1 MRFHPKNIFFVSIIP
16 ISYQECKISFAS
28 SALIVYHYFILT
40 VIRLVN
46 PYNFLRSGRVEVLH
60 NDTWL
65 TVCSYYYYWNWNL
78 RNANVVCRQLGYD
91 GALLATYY
99 AEFGRRTGQAWLKY
113 LDCRGN
119 ETLVS
124 QCPLGWRTHRC
135 WDYYNAGVVCR
146 PAGRTAIKLYSTL
159 IKN

>member
-1 MRFHPKNIFFVSIIP
+1 M
-16 ISYQECKISFAS
+16 
-28 SALIVYHYFILT
+28 
-40 VIRLVN
+40 VN

-65 TVCSYYYYWNWNL
+65 TVCGSHHWDWDL

-91 GALLATYY
+91 GALQSSRYT
-99 AEFGRRTGQAWLKY
+99 EFGPRTGQAWLKY
-113 LDCRGN
+113 LDCTGN

-124 QCPLGWRTHRC
+124 QCPLRWRTHRC

-146 PAGRTAIKLYSTL
+146 PTGKTAIKLYSTL